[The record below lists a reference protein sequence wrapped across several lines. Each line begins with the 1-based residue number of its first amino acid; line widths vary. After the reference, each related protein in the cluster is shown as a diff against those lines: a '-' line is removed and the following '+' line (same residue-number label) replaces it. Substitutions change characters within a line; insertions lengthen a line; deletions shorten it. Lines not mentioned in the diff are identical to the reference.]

1 MSDGAGRRRRLVLH
15 VDLNNTVVVADT
27 VTGQAPRAALN
38 TFLSTVTWGRAGA
51 AGERRGGGYGG
62 PGVAVRGL
70 STFLSSRRVGV
81 GERLP
86 VPAPPVP
93 RRP

>member
-51 AGERRGGGYGG
+51 AGERRGGG
-62 PGVAVRGL
+62 VRGTRCGGAGAEHVL
-70 STFLSSRRVGV
+70 LF
-81 GERLP
+81 
-86 VPAPPVP
+86 
-93 RRP
+93 

>member
-1 MSDGAGRRRRLVLH
+1 MSGGAGRRRRLVLH

-51 AGERRGGGYGG
+51 SGERRGRGYGG
-62 PGVAVRGL
+62 PGVAGAGAE
-70 STFLSSRRVGV
+70 RV
-81 GERLP
+81 LLL
-86 VPAPPVP
+86 
-93 RRP
+93 

>member
-1 MSDGAGRRRRLVLH
+1 MSGGAGRRRRLVLH

-51 AGERRGGGYGG
+51 SGERRGRGYGG
-62 PGVAVRGL
+62 PRVAGARAE
-70 STFLSSRRVGV
+70 RV
-81 GERLP
+81 LLL
-86 VPAPPVP
+86 
-93 RRP
+93 